1 MTSFLRR
8 NPNPSRLLLKPQ
20 AIHIN
25 KAITDKDVPP
35 KVKHVRA
42 IILATFEEHSSKFF
56 YTLTSDRPLSS
67 SPVLCWKF
75 LYIVYKLLRSGH
87 PECIGDGIRNASKLW
102 QLQASW
108 QAQRTSHSYPL
119 AQFFR
124 LLIGRLK
131 LHRKYSILP
140 GNLELTVRDKSTA
153 LQALPDHLFQFS
165 VDLMDF
171 LEEILRFHE
180 AIIAAVELEGVAVC
194 TPAAQCKMN
203 PLLLCLQDAAAVYD
217 LIVHILFKLHEL
229 LGSDAMAGHRERF
242 AYLHDKLAAFFQKA
256 SRIQYFKALVQIP
269 SLTQSPPDFCVGS
282 ELDRHKSFRVAVI
295 ESPSS
300 EDESEPHPP
309 ESSLDG
315 VTVVPS
321 RSSPS
326 PTRNPPAT
334 SAATINNQLLPLS
347 DEPPDFS
354 TLDLISG
361 PPLRTHDG
369 TSTQPAVEEHQ
380 AEVLQNKR
388 HFGRLGCAQH
398 NEDHEFLLETE
409 LLKSEVHHLKDEHE
423 RFVSS
428 LVERIKTLE
437 SEIQD
442 VVQQKSLREE
452 HCEELETKARLNA
465 SRAEAFE
472 EKFVKLKHVYAKL
485 RDEHVTL
492 LRDLA
497 TNQTMMEE
505 LERTNMNLVK
515 QIASLEAQLMGV
527 KNTDLNVSENGHEN
541 GDAVLHSSGSLDR
554 IVSPKPLIDSLGEHI
569 QQTHSAVQDAVVHM
583 NGTSAIQKY
592 QDRLLSL
599 MCARIVDGFD
609 CLRNRLSNL
618 ERAQQCEFPTDFY
631 VSILETASGGIQKF
645 RDLLQETSDT
655 DSDEFLLSVCDL
667 ASRLYA
673 ILSQHKAYSSQS
685 DDDCQLLIKQL
696 VSDAVQ
702 LFQALATDQ
711 NAASPNIPDVT
722 RCLKQLDSSL
732 DRLRIVHSVLKQTDD
747 EIEWLSLVDK
757 EMCETAKSMTA
768 AEEKFRQLATTSF
781 PTLSGTPL
789 RVHQLVL
796 DRCSALIAAIR
807 DLVLKSKVAQQSIN
821 EDTVNSQN
829 YKRHGRWTQ
838 GILSAA
844 KSVGACANV
853 LVEVSDQLVSNREHV
868 FERLLV
874 VAQEVSASTTQ
885 LFVASRVK
893 LPPDS
898 LHLSELQAA
907 VRLVSQTTGDL
918 VGSVKSAIETHEA
931 IELDFSGLTLTQAK
945 RMQVESQVRVLKLE
959 KALEDER
966 YQLSQLRK
974 HNYRDEAE
982 VEDQSVS

>member
-1 MTSFLRR
+1 MGSM
-8 NPNPSRLLLKPQ
+8 
-20 AIHIN
+20 
-25 KAITDKDVPP
+25 
-35 KVKHVRA
+35 
-42 IILATFEEHSSKFF
+42 
-56 YTLTSDRPLSS
+56 
-67 SPVLCWKF
+67 
-75 LYIVYKLLRSGH
+75 G
-87 PECIGDGIRNASKLW
+87 
-102 QLQASW
+102 
-108 QAQRTSHSYPL
+108 
-119 AQFFR
+119 
-124 LLIGRLK
+124 
-131 LHRKYSILP
+131 RKYSILP

-180 AIIAAVELEGVAVC
+180 AIIAAVELEGVGVC

-203 PLLLCLQDAAAVYD
+203 PLLLCLQDAAAIYD

-282 ELDRHKSFRVAVI
+282 ELDRHKSFRIAVI
-295 ESPSS
+295 ESHSS

-309 ESSLDG
+309 ESSFGG
-315 VTVVPS
+315 VTAVPS

-326 PTRNPPAT
+326 PTRNSSAT
-334 SAATINNQLLPLS
+334 SAATTDNQLLPLS

-361 PPLRTHDG
+361 PPLMTHDG
-369 TSTQPAVEEHQ
+369 TVTQPAVEEHQ
-380 AEVLQNKR
+380 TEVLHNKR

-398 NEDHEFLLETE
+398 DEDHEFLLETE

-442 VVQQKSLREE
+442 VVQQKSLLEE

-465 SRAEAFE
+465 NRAEAFE

-492 LRDLA
+492 LRD
-497 TNQTMMEE
+497 
-505 LERTNMNLVK
+505 
-515 QIASLEAQLMGV
+515 SLEAQLMGV
-527 KNTDLNVSENGHEN
+527 KSTDLKVSENGHGN
-541 GDAVLHSSGSLDR
+541 GDVVLHSNGLLDR
-554 IVSPKPLIDSLGEHI
+554 MVSPKPLIDSFGAHM
-569 QQTHSAVQDAVVHM
+569 QQTHSVVQNAVVHL
-583 NGTSAIQKY
+583 NGTSVLQKY
-592 QDRLLSL
+592 QNRLLSL
-599 MCARIVDGFD
+599 TCARIVDGFD
-609 CLRNRLSNL
+609 CLRNRLSSP
-618 ERAQQCEFPTDFY
+618 ERAQQCEFPTDYY
-631 VSILETASGGIQKF
+631 VSILETASGEIQKF
-645 RDLLQETSDT
+645 RDLLEETSDT

-673 ILSQHKAYSSQS
+673 ILSQHKAYSSQF
-685 DDDCQLLIKQL
+685 DDDCQLLIKQFA
-696 VSDAVQ
+696 SDAVQ

-711 NAASPNIPDVT
+711 NAGSPNTPDVT

-732 DRLRIVHSVLKQTDD
+732 ERLRTVHSVLKQTDD

-757 EMCETAKSMTA
+757 EMCETAKSMTS
-768 AEEKFRQLATTSF
+768 AEERFRQLATTSF
-781 PTLSGTPL
+781 STLPGTPL
-789 RVHQLVL
+789 RVHQLIL

-807 DLVLKSKVAQQSIN
+807 DLVLKSKMAQQSIN

-898 LHLSELQAA
+898 LHLSELQTA

-982 VEDQSVS
+982 VEERANCRVIEKLSDPDVKQAYQNHLL